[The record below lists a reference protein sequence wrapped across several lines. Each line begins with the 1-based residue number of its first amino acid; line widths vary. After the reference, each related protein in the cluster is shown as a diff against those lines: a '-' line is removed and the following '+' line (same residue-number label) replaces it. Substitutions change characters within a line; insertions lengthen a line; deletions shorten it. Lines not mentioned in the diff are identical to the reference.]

1 MPSLIDNYLTDYDL
15 WPKLGKRWDFNVKT
29 LFSGYQ
35 LNDVNIM
42 DIQLFG
48 ILKKDL
54 DYDKMKIHVTV
65 DYRYGN
71 AYPDTFT
78 KFVVGLE
85 KAMSYVL
92 QLERNV
98 FSCSECSRIYEK
110 CQKDMTMCK
119 DCTFFKIR
127 HELNHKND
135 YEICS
140 ICQEDA
146 YRFQLECGHHFHM
159 GCLSKL
165 NPSQLKCPNC
175 RHPISKQFIR
185 RYFNISSNSDSCS
198 SYSSIEDYDEIDTES
213 LF

>member
-1 MPSLIDNYLTDYDL
+1 
-15 WPKLGKRWDFNVKT
+15 
-29 LFSGYQ
+29 
-35 LNDVNIM
+35 M

-85 KAMSYVL
+85 KAMTYVL

-146 YRFQLECGHHFHM
+146 YRFQIGRAHV
-159 GCLSKL
+159 
-165 NPSQLKCPNC
+165 
-175 RHPISKQFIR
+175 
-185 RYFNISSNSDSCS
+185 
-198 SYSSIEDYDEIDTES
+198 
-213 LF
+213 